1 MNKATFSIIILFL
14 FTSCGKTIDVIRLE
28 KAECE
33 KPIEFIYNSR
43 YKEITRVSFY
53 VTYKVENTSCIKRK
67 IFDTH
72 FISGN
77 KRKSNL
83 TFEYLNKK
91 LVSKRIFIEKNESS
105 LIVSQI
111 KSFSKKDT
119 LIKFCDLNNVPD
131 TVYLHGCDTIKR
143 YSYKT
148 IAELQKELP
157 EFLEMYIKK
166 TDSIRFEFDDS
177 ELPFYVKRS
186 RYKETLG
193 GKTFE
198 GELEHPWIT
207 VSVLG
212 D

>member
-1 MNKATFSIIILFL
+1 MKTRILLVFIL
-14 FTSCGKTIDVIRLE
+14 ILTLISCDRTVNTIKIHKE
-28 KAECE
+28 KEL
-33 KPIEFIYNSR
+33 PIEFIYSSQE
-43 YKEITRVSFY
+43 KKIFRVVFY
-53 VTYKVENTSCIKRK
+53 FSYSLINTSQVSRNLVN
-67 IFDTH
+67 TYY
-72 FISGN
+72 ISGN
-77 KRKSNL
+77 KKQTNAIYNSIRDKEIIKPIIKRGNSVRIVTRRRAL
-83 TFEYLNKK
+83 TK
-91 LVSKRIFIEKNESS
+91 I
-105 LIVSQI
+105 
-111 KSFSKKDT
+111 DT
-119 LIKFCDLNNVPD
+119 LIRLRDLNIVPD